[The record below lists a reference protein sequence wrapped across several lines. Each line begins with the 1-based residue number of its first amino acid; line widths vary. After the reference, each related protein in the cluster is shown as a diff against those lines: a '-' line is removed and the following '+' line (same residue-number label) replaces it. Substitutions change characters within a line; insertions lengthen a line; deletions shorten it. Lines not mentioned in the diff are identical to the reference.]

1 MIGAFERNEAEIFET
16 QPLNYFL
23 TRKEH
28 VPRSSVVRFGG
39 KNSETETYLFDQGFE
54 SCNNWFVVKLAEFG
68 TSDFNDD
75 NRK

>member
-54 SCNNWFVVKLAEFG
+54 SCNN
-68 TSDFNDD
+68 
-75 NRK
+75 